1 MKLLVTGAGGMLGQT
16 LSPYLARR
24 GHDVAAFGKE
34 ELDVTDGDLVQ
45 RVVAEQR
52 PDLIVHCAAY
62 TQVDQAETEQE
73 TAFAINE
80 RGTENVAIAASKLNI
95 PMLFVST
102 DYVFDGSNNKPYKT
116 DDPTGPISVYGKSK
130 LAGELAVQRH
140 CQNYYIVRT
149 SWLYGPYGRNFVD
162 TIYKLAQ
169 ERDQIKVVA
178 DQVGSPTSTAT
189 LSEMIADLIA
199 SGRYGIYHATDE
211 GVTSWFDFAREIV
224 KDLEAKGKKV
234 EVVPIETKDMPRPAP
249 RPAYSALD
257 KSDLVKALG
266 RPLTPWQE
274 ALHQYM
280 QTQSVKAPA

>member
-16 LSPYLARR
+16 LSPYLAKR

-34 ELDVTDGDLVQ
+34 ELDITDGNLVNQ
-45 RVVAEQR
+45 VVEEHC

-62 TQVDQAETEQE
+62 TQVDLAETEQE

-80 RGTENVAIAASKLNI
+80 RGTENVARAAGKLNI
-95 PMLFVST
+95 PVLYVST
-102 DYVFDGSNNKPYKT
+102 DYVFDGSNNMPYKT
-116 DDPTGPISVYGKSK
+116 SDPTAPISVYGKSK

-162 TIYKLAQ
+162 TIYKLAE

-189 LSEMIADLIA
+189 LSEIIADLIVTK
-199 SGRYGIYHATDE
+199 RYGIYHATDD

-224 KDLEAKGKKV
+224 KDLEVKGKKV
-234 EVVPIETKDMPRPAP
+234 EVLPIETKDMPRPAP

-257 KSDLVKALG
+257 KSDLIQALG

-274 ALHQYM
+274 ALHEYLQM
-280 QTQSVKAPA
+280 RSVKAPA